1 MGRAYE
7 VRKAS
12 IQKTGAAKAK
22 LYSMYAREIYQAAKT
37 GGVET
42 ESNMALK
49 RLVERAKKE
58 QVPADIIKRAIDKV
72 NSGADESYTS
82 TSYEIFG
89 PGGATL
95 IVECLTDNVNRS
107 VSNIRA
113 VINKCHVKLGAM
125 GSVSYMYDNLCIVG
139 FKGLDEEQVMDA
151 MIDADVD
158 VSDIELDD
166 DMVVVYGNPKDL
178 YDIKTAITKVL
189 PNVEFDVDE
198 IAMLPKEKITLTGED
213 GRIVDG
219 STVITSITI
228 KNVRTVTNIHKTDIT
243 GTNEIEGAHL
253 QVKDSFGNVV
263 DDWISESDPHPI
275 PGLGAGLTYTLV
287 ETIAPRGYALTSAR
301 EFTVNADGTVTEV
314 DLRND
319 IITLTISK
327 QDITNSKELPGAKL
341 VLKDSEGNV
350 YEEWTSGENE
360 HVIEMIPAGT
370 YTLEETTSP
379 DGYMLNTETITF
391 VVDKYGKVTVDG
403 NEVDKVIMYN
413 TPETPV
419 PKTAAN
425 ISVFVYLIGIIAV
438 SGGAYLLYNK
448 KKLNK

>member
-89 PGGATL
+89 PGGSTL

-139 FKGLDEEQVMDA
+139 FKGLNEQQVMDA
-151 MIDADVD
+151 IIEVDVD

-166 DMVVVYGNPKDL
+166 DMIIVYGNPKDL
-178 YDIKTAITKVL
+178 YDIKAAITKVL
-189 PNVEFDVDE
+189 PKVEFDIDE

-213 GRIVDG
+213 
-219 STVITSITI
+219 
-228 KNVRTVTNIHKTDIT
+228 
-243 GTNEIEGAHL
+243 L
-253 QVKDSFGNVV
+253 
-263 DDWISESDPHPI
+263 
-275 PGLGAGLTYTLV
+275 
-287 ETIAPRGYALTSAR
+287 
-301 EFTVNADGTVTEV
+301 EV
-314 DLRND
+314 FNKL
-319 IITLTISK
+319 ITLFD
-327 QDITNSKELPGAKL
+327 DIED
-341 VLKDSEGNV
+341 VQHVYHNV
-350 YEEWTSGENE
+350 E
-360 HVIEMIPAGT
+360 I
-370 YTLEETTSP
+370 
-379 DGYMLNTETITF
+379 
-391 VVDKYGKVTVDG
+391 
-403 NEVDKVIMYN
+403 
-413 TPETPV
+413 
-419 PKTAAN
+419 
-425 ISVFVYLIGIIAV
+425 
-438 SGGAYLLYNK
+438 
-448 KKLNK
+448 